1 MKILFVI
8 QQLDFADHIAISY
21 LSAIA
26 KQRNHKTYF
35 CSLKSY
41 NLLEMVNDIKP
52 DILAYS
58 TNFLGFN
65 DLVEANKKVQGI
77 HKCLSIMGGSHVT
90 FSPETFE
97 ESGMD
102 IYCVGEGEYPFRDLL
117 ERLEQNKPYDDVENF
132 ITKNGA
138 NPVRSL
144 ISNLDELPIADRD
157 LVLSNSYLNAIP
169 KKTFYSSRGC
179 MYNCSYC
186 CNDYYQ
192 KLYRNKG
199 KIFRRFSVERVIQ
212 EMERVQQKYNMQFV
226 RMGDDL
232 FSFKADEW
240 LEEFSDKY
248 SKRIGKPFNCS
259 LRIDR
264 IDDDILRLLKKT
276 NCYSVSIS
284 IDSVSPYVREH
295 ILHRNMRNVDIVR
308 ELKRINSYGINTHVN
323 YMLAIPEST
332 VEDDLNT
339 IRMSRDSNVDYL
351 AYTTTE
357 PMRGTA
363 LYDYCLS
370 KGYIDK
376 GFVGDFIQG
385 FERSPLSCFNKKDKD
400 IRYNIFLLG
409 SLVAKLPNCLYGLG
423 MWVITHI
430 KPNGLFEW
438 IRNIVY
444 KYHIE
449 NKVYLISGKS
459 KHIEENNWK
468 LA

>member
-1 MKILFVI
+1 MNILFVI
-8 QQLDFADHIAISY
+8 QQLDFADHIAIAY

-26 KQRNHKTYF
+26 KQRGHQTYF
-35 CSLKSY
+35 CSLKS
-41 NLLEMVNDIKP
+41 NDLLGMVNKIRP

-58 TNFLGFN
+58 TNFLGFK
-65 DLVEANKKVQGI
+65 DLVNANKSAQVV
-77 HKCLSIMGGSHVT
+77 HKCLSIMGGSQVT
-90 FSPETFE
+90 FSPETFA

-117 ERLEQNKPYDDVENF
+117 ERLEQGKSYDNIENF

-138 NPVRSL
+138 NPVRGL
-144 ISNLDELPIADRD
+144 IADLNELPVADRD
-157 LVLSNSYLNAIP
+157 LVLSNSYLKVIP

-179 MYNCSYC
+179 MYSCSYC

-199 KIFRRFSVERVIQ
+199 KIFRRFSVERVIR
-212 EMERVQQKYNMQFV
+212 EMEQVQQKYNMQFV

-232 FSFKADEW
+232 FSFRADEW
-240 LEEFSDKY
+240 LEEFAEKY

-259 LRIDR
+259 LRIDK
-264 IDDDILRLLKKT
+264 INDDILRLLKKT
-276 NCYSVSIS
+276 GCYSVSLS
-284 IDSVSPYVREH
+284 IDSVSPYIREH
-295 ILHRNMRNVDIVR
+295 VLHRSMRDVDVIR

-332 VEDDLNT
+332 TEDDLNT

-357 PMRGTA
+357 PMRGTK
-363 LYDYCLS
+363 LYEYCVD

-376 GFVGDFIQG
+376 SFTGDFIQNL
-385 FERSPLSCFNKKDKD
+385 ERSPISCFNKKDKD

-409 SLVAKLPNCLYGLG
+409 SLVAKLPNWLYGVG
-423 MWVITHI
+423 MWTITHV
-430 KPNGLFEW
+430 KPNKLFEW
-438 IRNIVY
+438 IRNVVY

-449 NKVYLISGKS
+449 NKVYLIPRKLRG
-459 KHIEENNWK
+459 IEEKTWK
-468 LA
+468 LV